1 MAEVKNKQQ
10 QINIEEETKALAIT
24 NEEKY
29 IDNLVS
35 IITPAYNAAAYIAET
50 IESVLVQTYTNWEM
64 LIVNDCSKDNTAE
77 IAESYAKK
85 DKRIKLIN
93 LKQNSGAA
101 AARNTAIQNAK
112 GRYIAFLDSDDLWKK
127 EKLQKQIEFMQ
138 QNVYAF
144 TYTSYEHFK
153 ETKENIQNQVQI
165 SKSLNYNQALK
176 GNQIGCLTVMLDRKQ
191 IPNIHFTIHKH
202 EDYILWLNIL
212 KQGITA
218 YGIQECLALYRT
230 GNSKSISGNKLQS
243 AMWTWKVYRDN
254 IKLSVVESSYYFL
267 FYLFRGL
274 KKYFSLFLFIIFT

>member
-10 QINIEEETKALAIT
+10 QINTDELRLQ
-24 NEEKY
+24 Y
-29 IDNLVS
+29 VDGLVT

-50 IESVLVQTYTNWEM
+50 IESVIAQTYTNWEM

-77 IAESYAKK
+77 IIQSYAAK

-93 LKQNSGAA
+93 LKQNCGVE

-138 QNVYAF
+138 KNGYAF
-144 TYTSYEHFK
+144 TFTSYEHFK
-153 ETKENIQNQVQI
+153 ESKENIQNHVQI
-165 SKSLNYNQALK
+165 PKSLNYNQALK

-191 IPNIHFTIHKH
+191 ISNIHFTTQKH

-218 YGIQECLALYRT
+218 YGIQESLALYRT
-230 GNSKSISGNKLQS
+230 GNSKSISGNKVQS
-243 AMWTWKVYRDN
+243 ALWTWKVYRDN
-254 IKLSVVESSYYFL
+254 QKLSVVKSMYYFWL
-267 FYLFRGL
+267 YVLNGV
-274 KKYFSLFLFIIFT
+274 KKHS

>member
-10 QINIEEETKALAIT
+10 QMNTDKQHIE
-24 NEEKY
+24 Y
-29 IDNLVS
+29 IDGLVS

-50 IESVLVQTYTNWEM
+50 IESVIAQTYTNWEM

-77 IAESYAKK
+77 IIQNYAAK

-101 AARNTAIQNAK
+101 VARNTAIQNAK

-138 QNVYAF
+138 QNGYAF

-153 ETKENIQNQVQI
+153 ETKENIQHQVQI
-165 SKSLNYNQALK
+165 PKSLNYNQALK
-176 GNQIGCLTVMLDRKQ
+176 GNKIGCLTVMLDRKQ
-191 IPNIHFTIHKH
+191 IANIHFTAQRH

-212 KQGITA
+212 KQGTIA
-218 YGIQECLALYRT
+218 YGIQESFALYRT

-243 AMWTWKVYRDN
+243 ALWTWKVYRESQ
-254 IKLSVVESSYYFL
+254 KLSVVKSMYYFL
-267 FYLFRGL
+267 YYFINGIL
-274 KKYFSLFLFIIFT
+274 KHY

>member
-1 MAEVKNKQQ
+1 MAEVKNKEQ
-10 QINIEEETKALAIT
+10 QINTDELRQQ
-24 NEEKY
+24 Y
-29 IDNLVS
+29 IDDLVS

-50 IESVLVQTYTNWEM
+50 IESVFAQTYTNWEM

-77 IAESYAKK
+77 IVQSYAAK

-101 AARNTAIQNAK
+101 IARNAAIQNAK

-127 EKLQKQIEFMQ
+127 EKLQKQIQFMQ
-138 QNVYAF
+138 QNGYAF

-165 SKSLNYNQALK
+165 PKSLNYQQALK

-191 IPNIHFTIHKH
+191 ITNIHFTTQKH

-212 KQGITA
+212 KLGITA
-218 YGIQECLALYRT
+218 HGIQESLALYRT
-230 GNSKSISGNKLQS
+230 DNSKSISGNKMQS
-243 AMWTWKVYRDN
+243 AMWTWKVYRESQR
-254 IKLSVVESSYYFL
+254 LSVVKSMYYFW
-267 FYLFRGL
+267 FYVVNGL
-274 KKYFSLFLFIIFT
+274 KKHS

>member
-1 MAEVKNKQQ
+1 MDEVKNKEQ
-10 QINIEEETKALAIT
+10 QINTDELHQQ
-24 NEEKY
+24 Y
-29 IDNLVS
+29 IDDVVS

-50 IESVLVQTYTNWEM
+50 IESVFAQTYINWEM

-77 IAESYAKK
+77 IVQSYAAK

-127 EKLQKQIEFMQ
+127 EKLQKQIHFMQ
-138 QNVYAF
+138 QNGYAF
-144 TYTSYEHFK
+144 IYSSYEHFK
-153 ETKENIQNQVQI
+153 GTKENIQHQVQI
-165 SKSLNYNQALK
+165 PKSLNYNQALK

-191 IPNIHFTIHKH
+191 IANIHFTTQKH

-218 YGIQECLALYRT
+218 YGIQESFALYRT
-230 GNSKSISGNKLQS
+230 GNSKSISGNKIQS
-243 AMWTWKVYRDN
+243 ALWTWKVYRESQM
-254 IKLSVVESSYYFL
+254 LSVVKSIYYML
-267 FYLFRGL
+267 FYVVNGL
-274 KKYFSLFLFIIFT
+274 RKHAKKR